1 MAEIGHAS
9 LKRKKPLYLVDA
21 AWEDVCSTIL
31 QEEEIQK
38 FLEGKG
44 VSSGKGPSTISN
56 ATKEKKN
63 QSRRTKEYKTMFK
76 EGNYSVVDGGGAM
89 FIPSKKARHKAPS
102 SYCTFNPVQG
112 TQNEQP
118 GNARPPLMNL
128 NTNAQEPDEEN
139 PPLLCFLQG
148 FNITTCYGCK
158 KKFDLKLRN
167 PPKDLIL
174 KRLVVRD
181 RLINGQWVKGW
192 NKSWAYFHLSMDCIR
207 KSKSTLEAAD
217 VYIPNIILQQM
228 HQQHVDF
235 LIRKGWWSVM
245 RKKPSV

>member
-1 MAEIGHAS
+1 MVEVQCSS
-9 LKRKKPLYLVDA
+9 LQRKLGTKLHPLTALL
-21 AWEDVCSTIL
+21 IL
-31 QEEEIQK
+31 
-38 FLEGKG
+38 
-44 VSSGKGPSTISN
+44 
-56 ATKEKKN
+56 
-63 QSRRTKEYKTMFK
+63 YKVHRM
-76 EGNYSVVDGGGAM
+76 NNLAM
-89 FIPSKKARHKAPS
+89 
-102 SYCTFNPVQG
+102 QG
-112 TQNEQP
+112 
-118 GNARPPLMNL
+118 PPLMNL

-167 PPKDLIL
+167 PPEDLIL

-192 NKSWAYFHLSMDCIR
+192 NKSWAYFHLSVDCIR

-245 RKKPSV
+245 RKRPSV